1 MPRLKFPTTPI
12 GQPSLFDDLDMS
24 VVDNRPQ
31 FFRFIS
37 FGSGSSGN
45 CAYIGNND
53 EGFLIDA
60 GVAPDKVIPELK
72 RRGVDP
78 SAIRGI
84 CLTHDHADHV
94 RYVYKF
100 VKKLQKAVV
109 ICTPKTLGGIFRR
122 HSITS
127 RLRDFHRPIYIETPF
142 KLGKHFQI
150 TAFTTPHDGT
160 DNVGYFIEMA
170 GKSFAVATDL
180 GHISERVDYYMRK
193 ANYIMLESNYD
204 LQMLHNGPYPAYLK
218 ARIAAENGHLD
229 NADASRFISSIYTPN
244 LTHIFLCHL
253 SHDNNTPEKAMQAMT
268 EELYKKEIRVG
279 NGSLSPENA
288 NTDIQLVVLPR
299 FDVTPLYILK

>member
-1 MPRLKFPTTPI
+1 MPRLKIPSIPLS
-12 GQPSLFDDLDMS
+12 QPSLFDDLEMPHIDS
-24 VVDNRPQ
+24 RPQ

-53 EGFLIDA
+53 EGFLVDA

-72 RRGVDP
+72 RRGIDP
-78 SAIRGI
+78 SAIKAI

-100 VKKLQKAVV
+100 VKKLQKIAVL
-109 ICTPKTLGGIFRR
+109 CTPKTLGGIFRR

-142 KLGKHFQI
+142 KVGRHFQI
-150 TAFTTPHDGT
+150 TAFNTPHDGT
-160 DNVGYFIEMA
+160 DNVGFFIEM
-170 GKSFAVATDL
+170 GNRSFAVATDL
-180 GHISERVDYYMRK
+180 GHISERVEYYLRQ
-193 ANYIMLESNYD
+193 ANFIMLESNYD
-204 LQMLHNGPYPAYLK
+204 LRMLHNGPYPAYLK
-218 ARIAAENGHLD
+218 ARIAADNGHLD
-229 NADASRFISSIYTPN
+229 NAVAAQFVASVYSPQLS
-244 LTHIFLCHL
+244 HVFLCHL
-253 SHDNNTPEKAMQAMT
+253 SHDNNTPEVAHRTMADALAEKNV
-268 EELYKKEIRVG
+268 RVG

-288 NTDIQLVVLPR
+288 GTDIQLVVLPR